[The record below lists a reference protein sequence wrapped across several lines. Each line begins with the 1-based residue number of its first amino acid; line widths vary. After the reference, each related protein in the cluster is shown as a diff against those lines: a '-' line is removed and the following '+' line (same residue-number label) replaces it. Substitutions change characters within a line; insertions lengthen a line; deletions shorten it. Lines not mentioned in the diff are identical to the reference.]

1 MGAVVRMFAAG
12 AADAAD
18 ATGMAGAEGAAG
30 ARSAAG
36 TASGSGPL
44 GTAGVADADG
54 TAAGRYAL
62 AARDPGPL
70 RSFDPV
76 QVGHLESAVWVAYY
90 RRQWLRLLGLSMVL
104 VHRAF
109 RMDWPRTL
117 HGAWLLLRANQ
128 LWAPSPGND
137 PDGAR
142 RCMRRFYAL
151 MRLTHGGPRDP
162 ARAAALEVDWW
173 AAHREHQQHPDG
185 SSAVVTALA
194 RLYAYLYSVDEAAV
208 QPAAELRAE
217 AMDLSDEWVGQG
229 CPPHS
234 SLIVAERAALVR
246 SYASL
251 LAAVHR

>member
-1 MGAVVRMFAAG
+1 MGAEVRMFGAG
-12 AADAAD
+12 AAWLTRATDATRAAD
-18 ATGMAGAEGAAG
+18 GAGTAGASGATGASGASVAT
-30 ARSAAG
+30 SAAG
-36 TASGSGPL
+36 
-44 GTAGVADADG
+44 
-54 TAAGRYAL
+54 GRYVL

-76 QVGHLESAVWVAYY
+76 EVGHLESAAWVAYY

-151 MRLTHGGPRDP
+151 LRLTHGGPRDP

-173 AAHREHQQHPDG
+173 AAHREHQQHSDG

-208 QPAAELRAE
+208 RPAAELRAE